1 MMFASSVIRIIST
14 ERRTENLNDLQLIN
28 IVGDAWLSALV
39 RSCEKSLPLAGSLQ
53 ACVNF
58 LGALV
63 CPQILPSNTLY
74 RSAEPHKTSLPSSP
88 LYHALLW
95 SNKHQSGMVL
105 IMVVDESCQCLDRGC
120 IHVVSSLFFWRKKV
134 LTMMRLCSVQRERSS
149 RPFSFI
155 FPSLASP
162 GPPARVGSLFRLKRW
177 SLQESLVSFLRVL
190 LMVVSSWWKNASFKA
205 TSACNVGVYVLMIV
219 ARLRRPFKVESHDDQ
234 YNDRPLSTLEYHA
247 IKLLE
252 LVPNFFVCFNLMPV
266 DCKKKCFYY

>member
-53 ACVNF
+53 ASVLIF
-58 LGALV
+58 SVLWFAG
-63 CPQILPSNTLY
+63 LPSDSAFE
-74 RSAEPHKTSLPSSP
+74 RSLSLSWTAQNYSLPSSP

-95 SNKHQSGMVL
+95 SNKHQSGLVL

-120 IHVVSSLFFWRKKV
+120 IHLVSSLFFWRKKV

-162 GPPARVGSLFRLKRW
+162 GPPSRVGSLFRLKRW

-219 ARLRRPFKVESHDDQ
+219 ARLRRPFKVESHEDQ

-252 LVPNFFVCFNLMPV
+252 LVPNFFMFVLT
-266 DCKKKCFYY
+266 